1 MTQGLTVQPEQGIES
16 MYGTSPG
23 TGSLAEQLALLV
35 SYSRTRRPR
44 GVEGEFLAR
53 TIAQLAVRLHVADRA
68 TRAAL
73 HREAEGD
80 SAPPVRNE
88 RAETPYPDLVARMRE
103 TVARTVP
110 GRARVAVVS
119 RGDNDLLHIPDVVA
133 SHFPATQDGR
143 YAGFYPP
150 DGRAALAQL
159 QAAIESGVDY
169 IAIPET
175 GRWWLDFYTEFGAF
189 LRTECQA
196 LVDDPAVGAVFE
208 LVPSRQE
215 NR

>member
-1 MTQGLTVQPEQGIES
+1 MTLGLTVHPEQGTES
-16 MYGTSPG
+16 AYGTSPG
-23 TGSLAEQLALLV
+23 AGSLAEQLALLV
-35 SYSRTRRPR
+35 AYGRTRRPR
-44 GVEGEFLAR
+44 GDEGESLAR
-53 TIAQLAVRLHVADRA
+53 AIARLAVRLHAADRA
-68 TRAAL
+68 TPAAL
-73 HREAEGD
+73 HREVESE
-80 SAPPVRNE
+80 SAPPVWNE
-88 RAETPYPDLVARMRE
+88 RTETPYPDLVARLRE

-119 RGDNDLLHIPDVVA
+119 RGDNDLLHIPDRAA

-143 YAGFYPP
+143 YTGFYPP

-169 IAIPET
+169 LAIPET

-189 LRTECQA
+189 LRTECRT

-215 NR
+215 SR

>member
-1 MTQGLTVQPEQGIES
+1 MARRREPEVAAGGRVVI
-16 MYGTSPG
+16 
-23 TGSLAEQLALLV
+23 V
-35 SYSRTRRPR
+35 SK
-44 GVEGEFLAR
+44 
-53 TIAQLAVRLHVADRA
+53 
-68 TRAAL
+68 
-73 HREAEGD
+73 
-80 SAPPVRNE
+80 
-88 RAETPYPDLVARMRE
+88 
-103 TVARTVP
+103 
-110 GRARVAVVS
+110 
-119 RGDNDLLHIPDVVA
+119 GDNDLLHIRGRDA
-133 SHFPATQDGR
+133 RHFPSSPDGR